1 MSRKTVSLTVL
12 PVHLYKLENSLK
24 SEQLH
29 TYLFFFIFKI
39 ISSCCTNRK
48 DVINSEGLR
57 IILKYKSNNGSLWK
71 SDLLQVVKK
80 FRIRIRNSKNLF
92 VHWKH
97 CYNAVS
103 LKGTSILANFPASVH
118 QFYVNILVFV
128 NINSFLY
135 TNNQFALK
143 NVDLSLCI
151 IHQLALIN
159 YNGILI

>member
-1 MSRKTVSLTVL
+1 MSRKTVSLTFL

-80 FRIRIRNSKNLF
+80 FRIRIPNSKNLF

-97 CYNAVS
+97 CYIVMS
-103 LKGTSILANFPASVH
+103 PKGTCIVNAYCQFSQQACTVRPWEARFLGNKKTPAAQNRAS
-118 QFYVNILVFV
+118 
-128 NINSFLY
+128 
-135 TNNQFALK
+135 
-143 NVDLSLCI
+143 
-151 IHQLALIN
+151 
-159 YNGILI
+159 